1 MVKLMVVL
9 VVDDDEKV
17 LDLFQRFMAMRK
29 INGLFAANSDLGIK
43 EFNEKKEAIKTLIID
58 LTIDGSYTSINC
70 IDHMKKANPD
80 LSIFVITG
88 GLFDQYVDDLN
99 RFTKVVKVQ
108 KPFLFN
114 ELLDDVEKSEA

>member
-1 MVKLMVVL
+1 MVVL

-29 INGLFAANSDLGIK
+29 ISGLFASNSNLGI
-43 EFNEKKEAIKTLIID
+43 ELFDEKKDTIKTLIID

-70 IDHMKKANPD
+70 IDHMKKVNPD
-80 LSIFVITG
+80 LSVFVITG
-88 GLFDQYVDDLN
+88 GLFDKYFDDLN

-114 ELLDDVEKSEA
+114 ELLDDVEKLEM